1 MIFTLPARMKYLWT
15 ILLCVLFLPSMAQ
28 QMRIEE
34 FARDKKPLL
43 GKAPFATD
51 KQHALFDFYTNEKGF
66 QFFIGD
72 AAIPFT
78 EGEGCI
84 TLTLPDR
91 TEYLTVKHPEYGQLT
106 WKIPGKELRK
116 KKHYHAYLH
125 TESLTK
131 EYQQEKQW
139 AVFTVNPAHAIV
151 YVDSLIHPIQE
162 GSLSLYLPIGTH
174 SCRIESPFYQTWS
187 DTIELN
193 DSARFEKNVTLVPYY
208 AYLTVETPFSDA
220 QIWLDGKLIGTQKVA
235 TGRLTPGR
243 YRLTISRM
251 DWIYYDQFIE
261 ITNAERKVI
270 DLHTVTMQPLRQA
283 ETQPGIGLILSGTT
297 LATPDATL
305 NTNGTD
311 DHIPP
316 TQSDSNQELSNIHI
330 TAIDAETEIW
340 LNRERVGQ
348 GEWRGL
354 LSPGFYAV
362 SSKKD
367 GLESRTRY
375 FWVEEGTAA
384 EWDLTSPMADYGL
397 LNISCNELNATIF
410 LNGVA
415 VGTTPRVLQDLPV
428 DRSYRVRLVKG
439 RKTAETVVQLK
450 GNDIVNVNLKLK

>member
-1 MIFTLPARMKYLWT
+1 MKYLWAI
-15 ILLCVLFLPSMAQ
+15 ILGVIFLPLNAQ
-28 QMRIEE
+28 RMRIED
-34 FARDKKPLL
+34 FARYKKPFLR
-43 GKAPFATD
+43 KATFTTD
-51 KQHALFDFYTNEKGF
+51 KQSALLDLYTNEKGF
-66 QFFIGD
+66 QFFVGEV
-72 AAIPFT
+72 AVPVAEA
-78 EGEGCI
+78 EGFV
-84 TLTLPDR
+84 TLTLPNH
-91 TEYLTVKHPEYGQLT
+91 TAFLTIKHPTYGQIA
-106 WKIPGKELRK
+106 WKVPNKELK
-116 KKHYHAYLH
+116 KRKHYHAYLH
-125 TESLTK
+125 TESLDK
-131 EYQQEKQW
+131 EFQQEKQW
-139 AVFTVNPAHAIV
+139 VLLHIQPEHAIV
-151 YVDSLIHPIQE
+151 FIDSTFHSIQD
-162 GSLSLYLPIGTH
+162 GHLLLYLPIGRH

-187 DTIELN
+187 DTIELS
-193 DSARFEKNVTLVPYY
+193 DSARFGKNVTLVPYY

-220 QIWLDGKLIGTQKVA
+220 QIWLDGKLIGTQKVE
-235 TGRLTPGR
+235 TGRLSPGR

-283 ETQPGIGLILSGTT
+283 ETQPGIGLIWSGTT

-311 DHIPP
+311 DHI
-316 TQSDSNQELSNIHI
+316 TYTRSDSNQKLSNIHI

-340 LNRERVGQ
+340 LNRERVGHGGWQ
-348 GEWRGL
+348 GL

-397 LNISCNELNATIF
+397 LNISCNEVDATIF
-410 LNGVA
+410 LNGIA
-415 VGTTPRVLQDLPV
+415 VGTTPRVLKDLPV